1 MCRVSARWCSTS
13 CPELRSIVSGN
24 PQEASGTAE
33 RGGRHVARR
42 TSRSKTRVG
51 RRHESVGD
59 TSRSETRHAGHDSHS
74 HFPPIRPSYVRPPS
88 SEPQSESY
96 EEEAGDTSLGGLR
109 SPRDLRSKSDDDG
122 RSKSV
127 EPSFLRQSHSKLST
141 WPRLLPSANVS
152 TSLTHHTG
160 GTRRGRRGRRVC
172 VCVGS

>member
-13 CPELRSIVSGN
+13 CPGASFYCKRKPPRSIGY
-24 PQEASGTAE
+24 
-33 RGGRHVARR
+33 GRTRR
-42 TSRSKTRVG
+42 ETRRSAD
-51 RRHESVGD
+51 ESVGD
-59 TSRSETRHAGHDSHS
+59 TSRSETPRHAGHDSHS

-109 SPRDLRSKSDDDG
+109 SPRDLRSKSDDG

-141 WPRLLPSANVS
+141 SPRLLPSANVS

>member
-13 CPELRSIVSGN
+13 CPGASFYCKRKPPRSIGYGRTRRETRRSADESV
-24 PQEASGTAE
+24 
-33 RGGRHVARR
+33 GG
-42 TSRSKTRVG
+42 RVG

-59 TSRSETRHAGHDSHS
+59 TPRRPRFPLPLPSHPTLVRSTSVKRAAIRELRGGGGRHVA
-74 HFPPIRPSYVRPPS
+74 RWPSFTP
-88 SEPQSESY
+88 
-96 EEEAGDTSLGGLR
+96 G
-109 SPRDLRSKSDDDG
+109 SPRSKSDDG

-141 WPRLLPSANVS
+141 SPRLLPSANVS

>member
-1 MCRVSARWCSTS
+1 MPRVGPVVLDVLSLSFVLLYAETPKKHRVRQNEAGDTS
-13 CPELRSIVSGN
+13 L
-24 PQEASGTAE
+24 
-33 RGGRHVARR
+33 GGRVGRR
-42 TSRSKTRVG
+42 TSRSETRVG

-59 TSRSETRHAGHDSHS
+59 TPRRPRFPLPLPSHPTLVRSTSVKRAAIRELRGGGGRHVA
-74 HFPPIRPSYVRPPS
+74 RWPSF
-88 SEPQSESY
+88 
-96 EEEAGDTSLGGLR
+96 TSG
-109 SPRDLRSKSDDDG
+109 SPRSKSDDG

>member
-13 CPELRSIVSGN
+13 CPGASFYCKRKPPRSIGY
-24 PQEASGTAE
+24 
-33 RGGRHVARR
+33 GRTRR
-42 TSRSKTRVG
+42 ETRRSAD
-51 RRHESVGD
+51 ESVED
-59 TSRSETRHAGHDSHS
+59 TSRSETRHVGHESHS
-74 HFPPIRPSYVRPPS
+74 HPTLVRSTSVKRAAIRELRGGGGRHVARWPSFTP
-88 SEPQSESY
+88 
-96 EEEAGDTSLGGLR
+96 G
-109 SPRDLRSKSDDDG
+109 SPRSKSDDG

-141 WPRLLPSANVS
+141 SPRLLPSANVS